1 MTGAERGIVQ
11 RGRVFGRFALAVA
24 AGAALLLG
32 SAGAASAAPA
42 AHTAKPALAGA
53 TLTGAQIIF
62 NTFDDDK
69 DGDTFVRVTVSGT
82 NGLAAVTSGFFG
94 LFPDQTTKGP
104 FRMTTRSAVSWESLT
119 DNHVVISITPNGND
133 TWKFGFEV
141 DLFFSDGSVE
151 PEFLDFTVLSQSNR
165 TGDFEF
171 VF

>member
-1 MTGAERGIVQ
+1 MDRGKKV
-11 RGRVFGRFALAVA
+11 GRFLLVMA
-24 AGAALLLG
+24 AGTALLLG
-32 SAGAASAAPA
+32 SAGAASAAPVSHA
-42 AHTAKPALAGA
+42 GGVTPHLAGA
-53 TLTGAQIIF
+53 TLTGATITF
-62 NTFDDDK
+62 NTFNDDK
-69 DGDTFVRVTVSGT
+69 DFDTFVRVTVTGT

-94 LFPDQTTKGP
+94 LFPDQSTRGP
-104 FRMTTRSAVSWESLT
+104 FRMTTRSGVTWESLT

-141 DLFFSDGSVE
+141 DLAFSDGSVE